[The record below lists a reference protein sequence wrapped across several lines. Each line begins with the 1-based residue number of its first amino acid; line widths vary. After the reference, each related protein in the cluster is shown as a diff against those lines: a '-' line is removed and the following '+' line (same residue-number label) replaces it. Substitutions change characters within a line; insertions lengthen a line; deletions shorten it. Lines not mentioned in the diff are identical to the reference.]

1 MSTASGL
8 ASIDALWPRILSC
21 ADEISLTLL
30 RTSFSPDVRENFDY
44 GNAVYD
50 SQGQMLAHGW
60 PSATGHMTTMG
71 SCVKDVL
78 RRIDPQ
84 TLVPGDVLI
93 GNDPWTGSGHTA
105 DIFVVTPIFRSGRI
119 VGYAMNIVHHLDIGG
134 RPNSTDSRS
143 VYEEGLR
150 IPVMR
155 LAHGG
160 KLNQDLVELIRYN
173 VRFADKVVG
182 DIKAQVAANEAG
194 AARFL
199 ELLDRSGLDDLD
211 EVGEELFRRTEAGM
225 RRAISQIPD
234 GTYRAEVDID
244 DTDRAGNALWLRLAV
259 EVVGDSVTIDFTG
272 SSPQV
277 DRPINSPLTFTS
289 TYSVVGMKFVTD
301 PYLPFNEGAYRPI
314 SFRTEMGT
322 IASATFPAPTY
333 WRGGV
338 GLLVPDLIIRA
349 MADALPQQLPA
360 STGSLPVWLYTVH
373 GTRSDREPFLLHS
386 HCFGGTGGRPTA
398 DGMSSTGFPYN
409 IQDVPTE
416 VFENDT
422 PVLCVRREL
431 REDSGGAGRY
441 RGGLGERVSLRAAP
455 GKVATDRVITVTGMF
470 GRTKNGAPGLHGG
483 KAGDIGVLL
492 IDGRS
497 TGDRSYQDIDFEH
510 DQELTLLL
518 PGGGGFG
525 SPSERDP
532 AMLAHDLRAGYVT
545 RERAAIDYPEILP
558 EAEALLADQE
568 EAAAGSS
575 DATVQRLACRIPATP
590 HGPYHIA

>member
-1 MSTASGL
+1 MGPDLPT
-8 ASIDALWPRILSC
+8 ASIDAVWPRILSC

-50 SQGQMLAHGW
+50 SRGRMLAHGW
-60 PSATGHMTTMG
+60 PSATGHLTTMG

-78 RRIDPQ
+78 AKVDPA

-105 DIFVVTPIFRSGRI
+105 DVFVVTPIFRGERI
-119 VGYAMNIVHHLDIGG
+119 VGYTMNIVHHLDIGG
-134 RPNSTDSRS
+134 RPNSTESRS
-143 VYEEGLR
+143 IYEEGLR
-150 IPVMR
+150 IPVMK

-160 KLNQDLVELIRYN
+160 RLNEELIELIRYN
-173 VRFADKVVG
+173 VRFSDKVVG
-182 DIKAQVAANEAG
+182 DIKAQVGANNAG
-194 AARFL
+194 ALRFL
-199 ELLDRSGLDDLD
+199 ELLDRYGLDDLD
-211 EVGEELFRRTEAGM
+211 EIGAELFRRTEQGM
-225 RRAISQIPD
+225 RSAIAKIPD
-234 GTYRAEVDID
+234 GIYRAEVDID
-244 DTDRAGNALWLRLAV
+244 DTDRAGNPLWLRIAV
-259 EVVGDSVTIDFTG
+259 EVAGDSVIVDFSG

-289 TYSVVGMKFVTD
+289 TYAVVGMKFVTD

-349 MADALPQQLPA
+349 MSSALPDQLPA
-360 STGSLPVWLYTVH
+360 SNGSLPVWLYTVH
-373 GTRSDREPFLLHS
+373 GTRADREPFLLHS

-431 REDSGGAGRY
+431 REDSGGAGRF

-455 GKVATDRVITVTGMF
+455 GKVATDRVVTVTGMF
-470 GRTKNGAPGLHGG
+470 GRTKNGAPGVGG
-483 KAGDIGVLL
+483 GSAGATGGLL
-492 IDGRS
+492 VDGES

-510 DQELTLLL
+510 DQEFTLLL

-525 SPSERDP
+525 PPADRDP
-532 AMLAHDLRAGYVT
+532 AALAEDLRSGYVT
-545 RERAAIDYPEILP
+545 RERAELDYPGVLP
-558 EAEALLADQE
+558 RAEELLADRTE
-568 EAAAGSS
+568 S
-575 DATVQRLACRIPATP
+575 
-590 HGPYHIA
+590 